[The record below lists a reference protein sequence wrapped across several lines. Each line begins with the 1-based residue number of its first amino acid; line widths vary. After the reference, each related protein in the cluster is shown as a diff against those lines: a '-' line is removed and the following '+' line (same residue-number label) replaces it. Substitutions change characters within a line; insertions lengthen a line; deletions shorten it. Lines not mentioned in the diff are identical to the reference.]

1 MPEGGIG
8 DGADS
13 FLFTI
18 LPLKSLNLKYLNSF
32 KLYPSW
38 SQKSIL
44 KTINKMA
51 VVELLK
57 IREEI
62 DSFIETLEILKDEEL
77 LRDIEEAKKDIE
89 EGNVISFDDLV
100 KELGLED
107 ELWASFFREI

>member
-1 MPEGGIG
+1 M
-8 DGADS
+8 
-13 FLFTI
+13 
-18 LPLKSLNLKYLNSF
+18 KSENS
-32 KLYPSW
+32 SE
-38 SQKSIL
+38 SM
-44 KTINKMA
+44 NRMA

-62 DSFIETLEILKDEEL
+62 DSFIEKLETLEDEEL

-107 ELWASFFREI
+107 EL

>member
-1 MPEGGIG
+1 M
-8 DGADS
+8 
-13 FLFTI
+13 
-18 LPLKSLNLKYLNSF
+18 KSEISYES
-32 KLYPSW
+32 
-38 SQKSIL
+38 
-44 KTINKMA
+44 TNKMT

-89 EGNVISFDDLV
+89 EGNVISFDDLM

-107 ELWASFFREI
+107 EL